1 MNGQTNGR
9 TTEGTNCM
17 TVRYRIIFW
26 QDIPAQVKAKAGR
39 DRVGRPLSNR
49 FQIAID
55 EAAMRAGRT
64 GSNDYLDAWRNG
76 EWQERDG
83 ELEEVADALVAE
95 LEAAYTT
102 ERLRTLI
109 RQYGLETGGE

>member
-1 MNGQTNGR
+1 
-9 TTEGTNCM
+9 
-17 TVRYRIIFW
+17 
-26 QDIPAQVKAKAGR
+26 
-39 DRVGRPLSNR
+39 
-49 FQIAID
+49 
-55 EAAMRAGRT
+55 MRAGRT

-95 LEAAYTT
+95 LEAAYKM

-109 RQYGLETGGE
+109 R